1 MEGCF
6 QCAMRFRRAHLPIVA
21 FTALAL
27 ALPAAASAKS
37 IAGVRVTDCHTG
49 AKPSQRWATF
59 HAQMSA
65 VPGTVRMS
73 MHFVLLQKT
82 DSKNATFTRAPL
94 RSLPWHSSHRGV
106 KHFGFS
112 QKITKLEPGSSYRVR
127 VQFRWSDGAGHV
139 LLRMRRTSGACVQ
152 GGGLPNLRVTSVT
165 ISPGSSDAART
176 YNVTVDNAGKGVAR
190 NFAVA
195 LIVDGALVDTTQID
209 RLDSLASRTVTF
221 SGQPCH
227 RLRAVVD
234 YGRSVRETDESDNV
248 LSTTC

>member
-1 MEGCF
+1 MALAAC
-6 QCAMRFRRAHLPIVA
+6 
-21 FTALAL
+21 TALAL
-27 ALPAAASAKS
+27 ALPPAASAKS
-37 IAGVRVTDCHTG
+37 VAGVRVTDCQTG

-59 HAQMSA
+59 HARMSA
-65 VPGTVRMS
+65 IPGSGRMS
-73 MHFVLLQKT
+73 MRFVLLQNT
-82 DSKNATFTRAPL
+82 GSKNAPLTRAPL
-94 RSLPWHSSHRGV
+94 KSLPWHSSHRGV

-127 VQFRWSDGAGHV
+127 VQFRWSDGAGHP
-139 LLRMRRTSGACVQ
+139 LLRTRRTSGACVQ

-176 YNVTVDNAGKGVAR
+176 YNVTMDNAGKAVAQ

-195 LIVDGALVDTTQID
+195 LFVDGALVDTTQID
-209 RLDSLASRTVTF
+209 RLDTLASRIVTF

-234 YGRSVRETDESDNV
+234 YTHSVRETNESDNA